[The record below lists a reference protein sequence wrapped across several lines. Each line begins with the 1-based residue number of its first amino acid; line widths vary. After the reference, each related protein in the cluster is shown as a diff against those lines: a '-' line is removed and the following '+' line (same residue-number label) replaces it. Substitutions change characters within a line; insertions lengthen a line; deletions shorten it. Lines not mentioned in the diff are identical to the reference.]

1 MQRHK
6 PLVNELLPR
15 APLLCF
21 WARGRRPTAI
31 MEEQLAELKRREAA
45 CAANRDYI
53 AVLPRLRASAASQ
66 GEGG

>member
-1 MQRHK
+1 
-6 PLVNELLPR
+6 
-15 APLLCF
+15 
-21 WARGRRPTAI
+21 

-66 GEGG
+66 GEGGWRVQRRGGGL